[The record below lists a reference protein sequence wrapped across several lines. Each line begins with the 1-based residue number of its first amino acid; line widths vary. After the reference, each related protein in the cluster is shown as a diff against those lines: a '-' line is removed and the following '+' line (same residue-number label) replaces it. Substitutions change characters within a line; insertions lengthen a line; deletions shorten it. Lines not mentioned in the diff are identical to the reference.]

1 MAKKGSTAGSPSS
14 HVGEPSEFQ
23 REFPG
28 GSESANASVIALV
41 RTGDAI
47 IATINKAMTGHGLS
61 GAGRQALAVLEGAG
75 GPLSPTVI
83 AERLLVT
90 TASTTSLL
98 DTLERRGLVTRL
110 PDPDD
115 RRRQLVTLTD
125 DGRRVVDEFLP
136 QVVALQTAV
145 MAGISETERT
155 RLLRS
160 LAAIREAITEL
171 DADAVVAAAPRR
183 IKRQRR

>member
-1 MAKKGSTAGSPSS
+1 
-14 HVGEPSEFQ
+14 
-23 REFPG
+23 
-28 GSESANASVIALV
+28 
-41 RTGDAI
+41 
-47 IATINKAMTGHGLS
+47 
-61 GAGRQALAVLEGAG
+61 VLEGAG

-125 DGRRVVDEFLP
+125 AGRRIVDEFLP

-171 DADAVVAAAPRR
+171 DPDAVVAAAPRR